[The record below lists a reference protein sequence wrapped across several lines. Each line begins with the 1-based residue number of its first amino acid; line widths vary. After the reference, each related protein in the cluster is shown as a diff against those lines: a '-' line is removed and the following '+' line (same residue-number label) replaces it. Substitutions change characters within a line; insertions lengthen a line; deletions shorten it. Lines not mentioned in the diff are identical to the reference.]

1 MNHSLQES
9 KQHTHTR
16 VRGGGT
22 QIFGQSK
29 KPFEPSCEAG
39 CSIERKEGVSG
50 VCSICERVNYTWMG
64 NDAPTE
70 RMVCFHSEGKDRRGW
85 RERAREKRREGDEQ

>member
-1 MNHSLQES
+1 MCAEAAHKYLGNQ
-9 KQHTHTR
+9 
-16 VRGGGT
+16 
-22 QIFGQSK
+22 K
-29 KPFEPSCEAG
+29 KPFEPGCEAG